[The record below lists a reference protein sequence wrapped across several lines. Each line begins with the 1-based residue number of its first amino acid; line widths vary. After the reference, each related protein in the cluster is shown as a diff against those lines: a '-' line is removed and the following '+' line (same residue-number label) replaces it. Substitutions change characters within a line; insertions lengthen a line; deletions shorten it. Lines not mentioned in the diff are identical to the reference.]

1 MYIYIYI
8 YIHTCTLQVSLA
20 VYDVFAVLTPLGP
33 LKALVEL
40 SQVFVPTYALIR
52 QMHTLYTP

>member
-1 MYIYIYI
+1 MYIYIYL
-8 YIHTCTLQVSLA
+8 YTPCTLQVSLA